1 VDVGGIALRP
11 GGASV
16 GVNAAQSK
24 SAGRT
29 GPKVPGFTAA
39 ARRPGS
45 PVGAFFPIGRA
56 ATPTNRGRAAERI
69 HIHQGSVVAKLARHE
84 SERTP
89 FSRMLA
95 SVISAAG

>member
-1 VDVGGIALRP
+1 MPHR
-11 GGASV
+11 
-16 GVNAAQSK
+16 VNQLD
-24 SAGRT
+24 
-29 GPKVPGFTAA
+29 VPGVKYRPSPPLHAGQ
-39 ARRPGS
+39 AR